1 MSLKAKLGE
10 DLKEAMRAKDTVRLD
25 TIRSIRAAI
34 TQREVD
40 AAEKEG
46 VQKELDDAAI
56 VEIVRSLRKQ
66 RLESIEQ
73 YNAGGRSD
81 LAEKEVREK
90 ELLEAY
96 LPAAPDA
103 AAVEAAVRAAIAA
116 VGATSPRDMGKV
128 MTAAKEKL
136 GSVDGKALSEV
147 VKRLLSGG

>member
-1 MSLKAKLGE
+1 MSLKAKLGD
-10 DLKEAMRAKDTVRLD
+10 DLKEAMRARDTVRLD
-25 TIRSIRAAI
+25 TIRSIKGAI

-40 AAEKEG
+40 T
-46 VQKELDDAAI
+46 QKELDDAAI

-66 RLESIEQ
+66 RVESIEQ
-73 YNAGGRSD
+73 YKQGGRTD
-81 LAEKEVREK
+81 LADKETREK

-116 VGATSPRDMGKV
+116 VGATSPKDMGKV

>member
-25 TIRSIRAAI
+25 TIRSIKGAI

-40 AAEKEG
+40 T
-46 VQKELDDAAI
+46 QKDLDDAAI
-56 VEIVRSLRKQ
+56 VEIIRTLRKQ

-73 YNAGGRSD
+73 YKAGGRSD
-81 LAEKEVREK
+81 LAEKETREK
-90 ELLEAY
+90 DLLEAY

-103 AAVEAAVRAAIAA
+103 AAMEAAVRAAIAA
-116 VGATSPRDMGKV
+116 VGASSPKDMGKV

>member
-10 DLKEAMRAKDTVRLD
+10 DLKEAMRAKDQVRLD
-25 TIRSIRAAI
+25 TIRSIKGAI

-40 AAEKEG
+40 A
-46 VQKELDDAAI
+46 QKELDDAAI

-73 YNAGGRSD
+73 YTSGGRSD
-81 LAEKEVREK
+81 LAEKETREK

-96 LPAAPDA
+96 LPAAPDPA
-103 AAVEAAVRAAIAA
+103 AIEAAVRAAIAA
-116 VGATSPRDMGKV
+116 VGASSPKDMGKV

-147 VKRLLSGG
+147 VKRILSGG